1 MKRVNVLS
9 QADCAACLQ
18 CEVSCSEAFY
28 KTYDSELT
36 CIRITAKPD
45 GSPKINFCIQCGK
58 CAKACEQEAIT
69 QNAAGVYMINRKKC
83 IGCGKCAEVCPMKV
97 IVFKAGAE
105 YASKCIACGIC
116 VRSCPMGVLEIKE
129 A

>member
-9 QADCAACLQ
+9 PADCAACLQ

-28 KTYDSELT
+28 KTYDPELA
-36 CIRITAKPD
+36 CIRISAKAD

-58 CAKACEQEAIT
+58 CAEACRQEAIT
-69 QNAAGVYMINRKKC
+69 RNAAGVYMINRKKC
-83 IGCGKCAEVCPMKV
+83 VGCGECAEACPMKV
-97 IVFKAGAE
+97 IVFKAGAG

-116 VRSCPMGVLEIKE
+116 VKGCPMGILEIKE